1 VRDFSFKFPPTPPI
15 RFALSTFARSKAAMR
30 NAYDP
35 PPDPN
40 ESPAKGHRMKAENLL
55 AELNRLRK
63 DIDEDKS
70 DIEWLTLH
78 HVFCFVSYKIGEFQK
93 YVEQQDAEG
102 AFDEYDG

>member
-1 VRDFSFKFPPTPPI
+1 
-15 RFALSTFARSKAAMR
+15 
-30 NAYDP
+30 
-35 PPDPN
+35 
-40 ESPAKGHRMKAENLL
+40 MKAETLL

-78 HVFCFVSYKIGEFQK
+78 HVFCFVSYKMGEFQK

-102 AFDEYDG
+102 AFDEFDG